1 MLQCYDKVCNKLQ
14 KKKEKRKPSSSYS
27 IFRDDVHSRIK
38 ETATVKIW
46 RRKSSIRKLEGGGER
61 EGEEGGRIFQLERN
75 PKFRLLAARVTQRN
89 NNSGTMCPGR

>member
-38 ETATVKIW
+38 ETVTVKIW
-46 RRKSSIRKLEGGGER
+46 RRKSSIRKLEGGGEGKERR
-61 EGEEGGRIFQLERN
+61 EGEFSSSNEIQNFGCSRRE
-75 PKFRLLAARVTQRN
+75 
-89 NNSGTMCPGR
+89 

>member
-46 RRKSSIRKLEGGGER
+46 RRKSSIRKLEGGGGKGKERR
-61 EGEEGGRIFQLERN
+61 EGEFSSSNEIQNFGCSRRE
-75 PKFRLLAARVTQRN
+75 
-89 NNSGTMCPGR
+89 

>member
-46 RRKSSIRKLEGGGER
+46 RRKSSIRKLEGGKGKERR
-61 EGEEGGRIFQLERN
+61 EGEFSSSNEIQNFGCSRRE
-75 PKFRLLAARVTQRN
+75 
-89 NNSGTMCPGR
+89 

>member
-46 RRKSSIRKLEGGGER
+46 RRKSSIRKLEGGKGKERRENFPARTKSKISVARGESD
-61 EGEEGGRIFQLERN
+61 
-75 PKFRLLAARVTQRN
+75 AAE
-89 NNSGTMCPGR
+89 